1 MNVTVILGRVLKE
14 PIFKINE
21 TEKGVF
27 HVATFVVAVKKM
39 HSGGFSF
46 LRANVFGKLA
56 DSVKENLR
64 KGMNVTLS
72 GEIVTS
78 SYDDRETGKRFIQHI
93 LKQTGWSLIRMKLII
108 QSLCLRMHSLCTSQK
123 KIGRKC
129 HLSREKRE
137 KIRYVIL

>member
-1 MNVTVILGRVLKE
+1 MNVTVISGRVLKE
-14 PIFKINE
+14 PVFKINE

-27 HVATFVVAVKKM
+27 HVATFIVAVKKM

-56 DSVKENLR
+56 DSVKENLH

-78 SYDDRETGKRFIQHI
+78 SYDDRETGKKVYTTDIKANWLEFDQDEANHPEPMPEDAQFMHI
-93 LKQTGWSLIRMKLII
+93 TEEDMAEMPFK
-108 QSLCLRMHSLCTSQK
+108 
-123 KIGRKC
+123 
-129 HLSREKRE
+129 
-137 KIRYVIL
+137 